1 MNIASPVA
9 TYQVER
15 KRSFA
20 PFQAYIPLD
29 PFLKP
34 EMTDNPV
41 LAKPQIMLFG
51 NKRLNM
57 LHLDVVKSCDNPNFF
72 THHLLNLSTFD
83 FLMFSNQ
90 FLLLIETTMLLP
102 SNLL

>member
-1 MNIASPVA
+1 
-9 TYQVER
+9 
-15 KRSFA
+15 
-20 PFQAYIPLD
+20 
-29 PFLKP
+29 
-34 EMTDNPV
+34 
-41 LAKPQIMLFG
+41 
-51 NKRLNM
+51 M